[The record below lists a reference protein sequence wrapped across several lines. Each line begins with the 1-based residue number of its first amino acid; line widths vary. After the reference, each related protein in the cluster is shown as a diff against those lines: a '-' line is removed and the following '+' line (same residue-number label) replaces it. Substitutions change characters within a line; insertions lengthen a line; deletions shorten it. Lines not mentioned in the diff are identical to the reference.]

1 MSRLR
6 TIIIDADLTAL
17 DVLSGTIWLSAIAA
31 YWIITP

>member
-6 TIIIDADLTAL
+6 TLIIDADLTAM
-17 DVLSGTIWLSAIAA
+17 DVVSGILWLSAIAA